1 LTVDICTPMNRPDGR
16 MTDLIAANGCLL
28 VFVDDTGHET
38 FAGDQP
44 YYGLGGCAVMIE
56 AYEPLKARW
65 KSLRRLINGHE
76 DLPLHASTL
85 KPDPTHLGALVE
97 FFRDQSFFRLAV
109 TTTQNMDYPAHLLHS
124 VQPVIEQLKKYV
136 VSIISS
142 TPCQSVAIIFEQSQ
156 RGDPLLQKYFGA
168 LQPNEAIPVEHCICP
183 KSFAEPGLEIADF
196 IVNAAGSET
205 RRRER
210 KTPGFA
216 KDFQAV
222 FHAVPDALHRFC
234 MIEKVG

>member
-1 LTVDICTPMNRPDGR
+1 MFELRRCVCSQCAAHHRADQGKWCAITARRGPCADGSRYQDGPRWHLDARAGVRHSPPLIGERRSSRLCCVEVDICTPMNRPDGR

-44 YYGLGGCAVMIE
+44 YYGLGGGAVMIE

-136 VSIISS
+136 VS
-142 TPCQSVAIIFEQSQ
+142 
-156 RGDPLLQKYFGA
+156 
-168 LQPNEAIPVEHCICP
+168 
-183 KSFAEPGLEIADF
+183 
-196 IVNAAGSET
+196 
-205 RRRER
+205 
-210 KTPGFA
+210 
-216 KDFQAV
+216 
-222 FHAVPDALHRFC
+222 
-234 MIEKVG
+234 